1 MMFRWRL
8 WTRFKLSL
16 RKRPVPSPRLPY
28 ELDEFAKLLSSG
40 DPTALRQLAAG
51 LAAQGDRRSGKLQ
64 A

>member
-16 RKRPVPSPRLPY
+16 RKRPVPSPPLPY
-28 ELDEFAKLLSSG
+28 GLDDFATLLSSR
-40 DPTALRQLAAG
+40 DPAIRQLAAG
-51 LAAQGDRRSGKLQ
+51 LAAPEERRSGKLQ